1 VGRNNLVKPIKIL
14 DDPVLRLRAE
24 EIKDINSGEALEIA
38 GDLIETLKNQGGLGL
53 AANQIGITKRIFVVN
68 SKELDFG
75 SDYRIFLNPKII
87 YLEGLVVDE
96 EGCLSI
102 PGLYAEIG
110 RPAYAEIEAVELKLN
125 GKLKD
130 VKLKVE
136 GFLARVF
143 LHEIDHLDGVLF
155 IDYLDEETRRIL
167 LAKWRNEYNR
177 FSL

>member
-1 VGRNNLVKPIKIL
+1 LIKPIKIF

-24 EIKDINSGEALEIA
+24 EIKEINSKEVFEIA

-53 AANQIGITKRIFVVN
+53 AANQIGITKRVFVIN

-75 SDYRIFLNPKII
+75 SDYRVFLNPKIN
-87 YLEGLVVDE
+87 YVEGLVVDE

-110 RPAYAEIEAVELKLN
+110 RPDYAEIEVIEIKPN
-125 GKLKD
+125 GKFKDLKI
-130 VKLKVE
+130 KAE